1 MRIDL
6 HMHST
11 FSDGFKSPTTLVE
24 MAAAKKLV
32 AISLTDHDSVDGLPE
47 AIRAG
52 KENGVEVVAG
62 VELSC
67 EFRGRDLHVLGYG
80 VDPND
85 DAFRGA
91 LDKFCETRHKRGIKI
106 VEKLNAL
113 GINIEPAEVL
123 AKAGEGA
130 LGRPHIA
137 AVLVDKG
144 VVSRTGE
151 AFDKYIAE
159 GGPAYVPKYKMSP
172 PEAIGYI
179 QAAGGLAFIAHPG
192 VFLENESELFDL
204 IREGFDGVEV
214 YHPTHS
220 ASRSREL
227 KRIAEEKGLLIS
239 GGSDYHGF
247 EGRDTVMGTLD
258 IPYEIWSNIRDR
270 LPQREQ

>member
-1 MRIDL
+1 
-6 HMHST
+6 MHST
-11 FSDGFKSPTTLVE
+11 FSDGYQSPTTLVE
-24 MAAAKKLV
+24 MAAERSLV

-52 KENGVEVVAG
+52 DEHGVEVVTG

-67 EFRGRDLHVLGYG
+67 EYRGRDLHILGYG

-85 DAFRGA
+85 QGFQDALEKFRQ
-91 LDKFCETRHKRGIKI
+91 TRHRRGIKI

-113 GINIEPAEVL
+113 GITIDPAEVL
-123 AKAGEGA
+123 AKAGDGA
-130 LGRPHIA
+130 LGRPHVA

-144 VVSRTGE
+144 VVSRNGE

-172 PEAIGYI
+172 REAIDQI
-179 QAAGGLAFIAHPG
+179 QAAGGLAFVAHPG
-192 VFLENESELFDL
+192 IFLENSSELFDL
-204 IREGFDGVEV
+204 IEEGFDGVEV

-220 ASRSREL
+220 ASRAREL

-247 EGRDTVMGTLD
+247 AGRDVAMGTLD
-258 IPYEIWSNIRDR
+258 ITYEVWENIRDR
-270 LPQREQ
+270 LPKRGQ